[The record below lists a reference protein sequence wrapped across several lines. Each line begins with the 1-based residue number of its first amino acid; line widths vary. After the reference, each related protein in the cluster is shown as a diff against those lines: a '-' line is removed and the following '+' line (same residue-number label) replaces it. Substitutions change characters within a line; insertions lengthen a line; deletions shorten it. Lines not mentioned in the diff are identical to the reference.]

1 MARETPPR
9 PVLLFACEGVDA
21 GAWRAEIDALQTQ
34 VEVRFWPDAGDPREV
49 TAGFAWGNPPGF
61 WRRFPNLRAIFSLGA
76 GVDTLLADRDLPTSA
91 QVVRMLDDSMAS
103 DMSDFVRMCVTYHHR
118 AMHEYAVLQA
128 EGVWRSIRPPR
139 NARRTVGVMGLGALG
154 GRCALDLAAAGFAVR
169 GWARRSRTLP
179 DIATFTGEVE
189 FAAFLAATEILV
201 CLLPLTPETEDILSA
216 RVFSALPRGAC
227 VINVGRGRQLVDD
240 DRWRR
245 WTAGISPPRP
255 WTFSGSS
262 RYRPTIRSGVI
273 PGSQSCRMP
282 PRSPTPTPRSRPSR
296 PISSGC
302 WTVRRWPGSW
312 TARPGTEPPAAVG
325 DSQSP
330 N

>member
-240 DRWRR
+240 DLLAALDSGHIAAATLDVFRVEPLPADHPFWRHPR
-245 WTAGISPPRP
+245 ITVVPHAAAFTHPDTAVPALAANLQRLLDGAPLA
-255 WTFSGSS
+255 
-262 RYRPTIRSGVI
+262 GVVDRTT
-273 PGSQSCRMP
+273 GY
-282 PRSPTPTPRSRPSR
+282 
-296 PISSGC
+296 
-302 WTVRRWPGSW
+302 
-312 TARPGTEPPAAVG
+312 
-325 DSQSP
+325 
-330 N
+330 

>member
-21 GAWRAEIDALQTQ
+21 GAWRAEIDALQAQ
-34 VEVRFWPDAGDPREV
+34 VEVRFWPDAGDPRDV

-189 FAAFLAATEILV
+189 FEAFLAATEILV

-240 DRWRR
+240 DLLAALDSGHIAAATLDVFRVEPLPADHPFWRHPR
-245 WTAGISPPRP
+245 ITVVPHAAAFTHPDTAVPALAANLRRLLDGAPLA
-255 WTFSGSS
+255 
-262 RYRPTIRSGVI
+262 GVVDRTT
-273 PGSQSCRMP
+273 GY
-282 PRSPTPTPRSRPSR
+282 
-296 PISSGC
+296 
-302 WTVRRWPGSW
+302 
-312 TARPGTEPPAAVG
+312 
-325 DSQSP
+325 
-330 N
+330 